1 MSDRLDEQLDS
12 RLDRQG
18 HSGIGEGGSG
28 ASAAEPFR
36 QLGRRKAYEEVA
48 DRIRER
54 IFSAA
59 VKTGERLPT
68 ERELSTQF
76 GVSRVVVR
84 EAVRALELSGLV
96 SVKKGAKGGIFI
108 AEDHQR
114 PITDS
119 IGNLL
124 ARGEARLEDLFEVRK
139 LIEPYAAGRV
149 ARIGTAKD
157 FAALTALV
165 GEADAEHRRGG
176 GIRGL
181 NIELH
186 RRIIRMSGNPVLAA
200 VGETVL
206 TMLYDRLK
214 PVESRGPSGVAL
226 GLHKKMLVAFRRRDA
241 AAARAIMEKDIAS
254 LGRRFALLDANGNSP
269 RRKE

>member
-1 MSDRLDEQLDS
+1 MDFRDHTDTDGAASD
-12 RLDRQG
+12 
-18 HSGIGEGGSG
+18 G
-28 ASAAEPFR
+28 ALFR

-48 DRIRER
+48 DQIRER
-54 IFSAA
+54 IFSAK

-68 ERELSTQF
+68 ERDLAVQF

-84 EAVRALELSGLV
+84 EAVRALELSGLLV
-96 SVKKGAKGGIFI
+96 VKKGAKGGIFV

-124 ARGEARLEDLFEVRK
+124 ARGEARLRDLFEVRM

-149 ARIGTAKD
+149 ARIGTAKN
-157 FAALTALV
+157 FSVLAV
-165 GEADAEHRRGG
+165 MVEKADAEHGRGA
-176 GIRGL
+176 GIRDL

-186 RRIIRMSGNPVLAA
+186 RQIIRMSRNPVLAA

-206 TMLYDRLK
+206 LMLADRLK
-214 PVESRGPSGVAL
+214 PVASRVPSGVAL
-226 GLHKKMLVAFRRRDA
+226 CLHKKMLEAFRRRDA
-241 AAARAIMEKDIAS
+241 AAARSFMEKDIAS
-254 LGRRFALLDANGNSP
+254 VGKRFALLDARDKPP
-269 RRKE
+269 RKKE